1 MVPIRVGRG
10 TVENKGDYLPDDA
23 IVLRMIK
30 LTPFWGV
37 VTRLLLV
44 YWEKKSSQRLKG
56 VDVEGR
62 EDAFVDGDKVE

>member
-1 MVPIRVGRG
+1 M
-10 TVENKGDYLPDDA
+10 
-23 IVLRMIK
+23 
-30 LTPFWGV
+30 
-37 VTRLLLV
+37 LLI